1 MKFNETLAQN
11 KSLQSEIDILRRDRN
26 NFLKIHSKI
35 TVQLVKK
42 DEKRKEM
49 KTILKNRKE
58 KNIETQ
64 YQIHLLKS
72 KNEEEKYN
80 YVSQFDNLQEQIQE
94 EKRMKEILNKSI
106 SKPKDKIENFDTHTL
121 LKRRLQKKAKFFSRE
136 LLDKKISE
144 KLGINKDKR
153 KSYLF

>member
-58 KNIETQ
+58 KNIDTQ

-121 LKRRLQKKAKFFSRE
+121 LKRRLQKII
-136 LLDKKISE
+136 LV
-144 KLGINKDKR
+144 NN
-153 KSYLF
+153 